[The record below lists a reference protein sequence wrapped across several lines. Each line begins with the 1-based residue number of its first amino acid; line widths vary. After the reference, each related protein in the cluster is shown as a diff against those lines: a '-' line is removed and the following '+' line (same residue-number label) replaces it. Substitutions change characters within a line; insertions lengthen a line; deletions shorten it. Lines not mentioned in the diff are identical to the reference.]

1 MFICW
6 NNRHQYPLY
15 ERNLFYFVVLNQYAM
30 LQQLF
35 ADSNFLFFTFHAFLI
50 GATIGYL
57 IARQTINKVKG
68 KLKSQSR
75 AYEELMNSLDVPSK
89 KAQSGNM
96 HVIRMN
102 TNERKVSGL
111 AY

>member
-1 MFICW
+1 M
-6 NNRHQYPLY
+6 NTARPDNHY
-15 ERNLFYFVVLNQYAM
+15 ERNLLYFVVLNQYAM
-30 LQQLF
+30 LQELF

-57 IARQTINKVKG
+57 IARQAIKKIKS
-68 KLKSQSR
+68 KLKSQSK
-75 AYEELMNSLDVPSK
+75 AYDELMNSLDVHSN

-102 TNERKVSGL
+102 TDVKKVSGL